1 MILVKVIIL
10 CGGKGLRMRGLAED
24 VPKVLAKVNGQP
36 IIWHIMKHF
45 SRYNHNHFILPVGY
59 KGDQI
64 TLHRYYCRSRY
75 GYVDR

>member
-1 MILVKVIIL
+1 MILVKVVIL
-10 CGGKGLRMRGLAED
+10 CGGKGLRMRGLVED

-64 TLHRYYCRSRY
+64 KEYLM
-75 GYVDR
+75 D